1 MNQADIQKLTL
12 YLLRRLALAKIIAI
26 RLDRVANGQPPTENV
41 PDVPEDDDDTSSVFT
56 EYTISHS
63 DTASNTAS
71 DTDSD
76 SGNASDSSWAAYF
89 RGLKGA
95 REE

>member
-26 RLDRVANGQPPTENV
+26 RLDRVANGQPPTE
-41 PDVPEDDDDTSSVFT
+41 DATEDDDTSSEFT

-89 RGLKGA
+89 KGA

>member
-26 RLDRVANGQPPTENV
+26 RLDRLANGQAPTTTE
-41 PDVPEDDDDTSSVFT
+41 DDDTSSEFT

-63 DTASNTAS
+63 DSASYTAS

-89 RGLKGA
+89 KGA

>member
-1 MNQADIQKLTL
+1 MNQADTLKLTL
-12 YLLRRLALAKIIAI
+12 YLLRRITLIKVIAS
-26 RLDRVANGQPPTENV
+26 RLDRHANGLPPIEDV
-41 PDVPEDDDDTSSVFT
+41 PDVPDDDDDTSSVFT

-89 RGLKGA
+89 RGIKGA